1 MKLKTYRNIRI
12 VTAIALLIST
22 VLEGYSVFGPGSRKL
37 YAIGAISFG
46 VFLIFHFVFSALR
59 NRLIK
64 QDSDQAVK

>member
-37 YAIGAISFG
+37 YAIGSISFG

-59 NRLIK
+59 KRLVK
-64 QDSDQAVK
+64 HDSDQEEK

>member
-22 VLEGYSVFGPGSRKL
+22 VLEGYSVFGPWSRKL
-37 YAIGAISFG
+37 YAIGSISFG

-59 NRLIK
+59 NRLVR